1 MNQLKKIFELLNK
14 KIKIE
19 LYILYIF
26 ILIAVV
32 LEVLG
37 IGLLIPLFD
46 IILNKNHLFI
56 NIISD
61 RLNFTNLE
69 ITVLFIFVIFY
80 FLKTLFLSLLAYKR
94 HFFRL
99 RFKNIFQKI
108 YIKGT
113 LNKDIIII
121 KTINHLSK

>member
-1 MNQLKKIFELLNK
+1 MNQLKKIFELLNE

-69 ITVLFIFVIFY
+69 ITVY
-80 FLKTLFLSLLAYKR
+80 LFL
-94 HFFRL
+94 
-99 RFKNIFQKI
+99 
-108 YIKGT
+108 
-113 LNKDIIII
+113 
-121 KTINHLSK
+121 

>member
-1 MNQLKKIFELLNK
+1 MNQLKKIVELLNE

-69 ITVLFIFVIFY
+69 ITVY
-80 FLKTLFLSLLAYKR
+80 LFL
-94 HFFRL
+94 
-99 RFKNIFQKI
+99 
-108 YIKGT
+108 
-113 LNKDIIII
+113 
-121 KTINHLSK
+121 

>member
-46 IILNKNHLFI
+46 IILNKNHFFI

-69 ITVLFIFVIFY
+69 ITVLLIFVIFY
-80 FLKTLFLSLLAYKR
+80 FLKK
-94 HFFRL
+94 
-99 RFKNIFQKI
+99 
-108 YIKGT
+108 
-113 LNKDIIII
+113 
-121 KTINHLSK
+121 